1 MTRRVFVTALRAEKR
16 AAFSL
21 LELLLT
27 VAIILILTTLYW
39 SPSRASRQRA
49 LQASCGRN
57 LEKLYIALQLYSSDN
72 KGRFP
77 SVPGVKTSAEGLD
90 SLVPRYTSDTTVF
103 ICPGSSDS
111 ASPSGE
117 SIRKRRISYAY
128 YMGLGQTNQQVLM
141 SDRQVNTTAKAAGQL
156 TFSDD
161 GKPPGNNHRQFGG
174 NLLYCDGHVELAPS
188 KTKIPLPVDP
198 GETLLNPEP

>member
-1 MTRRVFVTALRAEKR
+1 MTCRVFVTALCAGRR

-39 SPSRASRQRA
+39 SPSRGSRQRA

-77 SVPGVKTSAEGLD
+77 SVLGAKTSAEALD
-90 SLVPRYTSDTTVF
+90 SIVPRYASDTTLF

-111 ASPSGE
+111 APPSGE
-117 SIRKRRISYAY
+117 SIRKCRISYAY
-128 YMGLGQTNQQVLM
+128 YMGLCQTNQQVLM
-141 SDRQVNTTAKAAGQL
+141 SDRQVNTSAKAASQL
-156 TFSDD
+156 TFSED
-161 GKPPGNNHRQFGG
+161 GKPPGNNHRQYGG
-174 NLLYCDGHVELAPS
+174 NFLYCDGHVELAPS
-188 KTKIPLPVDP
+188 KTRVALPVGP